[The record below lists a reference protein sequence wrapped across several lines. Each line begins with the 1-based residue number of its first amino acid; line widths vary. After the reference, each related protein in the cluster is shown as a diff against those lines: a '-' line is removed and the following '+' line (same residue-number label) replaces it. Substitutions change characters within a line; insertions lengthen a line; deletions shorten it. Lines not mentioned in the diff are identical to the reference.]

1 MNTEKL
7 SAFKSRL
14 EKELGEVEN
23 ELKNVGVQNPNN
35 PNDWEAKETS
45 FDVMNSPAD
54 ANEAADKMEEYT
66 SNRAITDTLEIR
78 FNSIQRALEKIE
90 DGTYGVCEIGGE
102 EIEEERLDANP
113 SARTCLAHKDR
124 DSSLAQ

>member
-7 SAFKSRL
+7 STFKTRL
-14 EKELGEVEN
+14 EQELRQVEN

-35 PNDWEAKETS
+35 PSDWEAKETS
-45 FDVMNSPAD
+45 LDVMNSPAD

-66 SNRAITDTLEIR
+66 SNRAINDTLEIR

-102 EIEEERLDANP
+102 EIEEERLEANP
-113 SARTCLAHKDR
+113 SARTCLAHKDQ
-124 DSSLAQ
+124 DSSAA